1 MNQFGI
7 MEKCESCQ
15 KPDMSF
21 DNVTP
26 EPDLNEEGL

>member
-15 KPDMSF
+15 RPDMSF
-21 DNVTP
+21 DTAEAQNLD
-26 EPDLNEEGL
+26 E

>member
-1 MNQFGI
+1 

-21 DNVTP
+21 EKVEK
-26 EPDLNEEGL
+26 EPDFNEERY